1 LHHPNNHI
9 IISYPIQSDCIDHQ
23 PGIIIISIT
32 FIPLKLVKV
41 HLKYTTVKKPTEK
54 VVAAAQ
60 FHEQASECAQWSQ
73 LSVCV
78 LKTNSVL
85 FAGGRLT
92 SYDPSSFSA
101 LQIQNFIF
109 STLT

>member
-23 PGIIIISIT
+23 PGIIIIISIT

-54 VVAAAQ
+54 VVAAASATSI
-60 FHEQASECAQWSQ
+60 ERARAVV
-73 LSVCV
+73 SVKRVCIEDQQRAV
-78 LKTNSVL
+78 C
-85 FAGGRLT
+85 GR
-92 SYDPSSFSA
+92 A
-101 LQIQNFIF
+101 LN
-109 STLT
+109 